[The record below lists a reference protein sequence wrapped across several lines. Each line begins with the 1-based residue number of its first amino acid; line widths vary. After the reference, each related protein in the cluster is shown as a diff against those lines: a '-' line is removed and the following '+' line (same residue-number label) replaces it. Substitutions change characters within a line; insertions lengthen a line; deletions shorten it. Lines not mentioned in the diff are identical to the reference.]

1 MNDYNALAVTALT
14 ILALCCVSPAIAQD
28 TPAAPTMSQ
37 PGMPMMGMQRG
48 TMPMMQ
54 GRQGAM
60 PMMPGCGG
68 RYGMHM
74 PGPGGP
80 GTGMQGCQHDCQ
92 HRGKHHG
99 GDAGKGMRHQRHEMM
114 QAHRQAMEE
123 RLARIE
129 ALLQQLVDR
138 QQP

>member
-1 MNDYNALAVTALT
+1 MNHDSVLAATGLMV
-14 ILALCCVSPAIAQD
+14 LALCCAMPALAQD
-28 TPAAPTMSQ
+28 MPAAPTMSQ

-54 GRQGAM
+54 GQQGAM
-60 PMMPGCGG
+60 PMMPGCG
-68 RYGMHM
+68 RPGMHM
-74 PGPGGP
+74 PRPGGP
-80 GTGMQGCQHDCQ
+80 GARMHGCRHDCQ
-92 HRGKHHG
+92 HRGRHHAG
-99 GDAGKGMRHQRHEMM
+99 GDGKGMRQQRHETM

-138 QQP
+138 QQQ